1 MLRPIPAPAERS
13 PLAEIGR
20 AERPPQFGLKQLLLV
35 MTWISVSLAVFVA
48 IGPMWSAF
56 VLLFGLLIAA
66 HVLGNAL
73 GTRLTNSA
81 LPADEAIPCVAT
93 AAQVA
98 ELCGSGNR
106 MHQRTKLDRPWLAAA
121 AVGAAVGG
129 TLGGGGLS
137 ISLGT
142 KLTVAGLGVGIG
154 SSAVVG
160 GLLGFMACSL
170 YCVARQAWREATEC
184 VDEPRTPN

>member
-1 MLRPIPAPAERS
+1 
-13 PLAEIGR
+13 
-20 AERPPQFGLKQLLLV
+20 

-73 GTRLTNSA
+73 GTRLKNSA
-81 LPADEAIPCVAT
+81 SQTDEAIPSAPS
-93 AAQVA
+93 AAKMA
-98 ELCGSGNR
+98 EICGTSNR
-106 MHQRTKLDRPWLAAA
+106 MHQHTKLDRPWLAAA
-121 AVGAAVGG
+121 AVGAALGG
-129 TLGGGGLS
+129 SLGGGGLS
-137 ISLGT
+137 ISLGS
-142 KLTVAGLGVGIG
+142 KLTVAGLGLGIG

-170 YCVARQAWREATEC
+170 YCVARQAWREALEC
-184 VDEPRTPN
+184 VDEPRTPG